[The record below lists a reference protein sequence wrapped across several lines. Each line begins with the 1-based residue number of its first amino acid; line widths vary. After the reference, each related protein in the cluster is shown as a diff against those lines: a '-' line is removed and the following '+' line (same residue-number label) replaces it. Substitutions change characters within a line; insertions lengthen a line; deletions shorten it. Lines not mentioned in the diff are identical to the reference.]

1 MEIEKSNMV
10 KLDPH
15 RISSRRLV
23 AATTNYLPGLGNYL
37 PATIAAVAAAVAA
50 AATTTT

>member
-1 MEIEKSNMV
+1 MV

-23 AATTNYLPGLGNYL
+23 AATTNYLPGLGKYL
-37 PATIAAVAAAVAA
+37 PATIAAVATTT
-50 AATTTT
+50 ATTT